1 MNHYIFFV
9 ESAGVCVYEAKK
21 AGTRYTFSPLS
32 YKGRRVYPL
41 KEAAEAPAFWQWFDE
56 YSGIYPKDEFRCC
69 VLAEEA
75 TTELVKMLQQSVRQH
90 EPAYQ
95 MMDGKDNA
103 WEDACLRAFLQQE
116 LQETANGIQQDAVTT
131 DTHTW
136 QLAGLP
142 EGLALK
148 KVSPFDPKAHKLPA
162 SAAKKAE
169 APAQNVI
176 PIPKV
181 PVPPAAKEKP
191 KATQPQPH
199 VVPLPKETRSITKA
213 AEKEANGVEKIIE
226 EAFPA
231 VEAEGADEPAA
242 QLPKCTG
249 EDLKEYFQ
257 EKTSGQC
264 ETIDLR

>member
-1 MNHYIFFV
+1 MNHYIFLAQGK
-9 ESAGVCVYEAKK
+9 EICVYKAAK
-21 AGTRYTFSPLS
+21 AGARYHFELFSL
-32 YKGRRVYPL
+32 KGNPYP
-41 KEAAEAPAFWQWFDE
+41 APETADASEVFWQWFVE
-56 YSGIYPKDEFRCC
+56 YASICLQDEFCCC
-69 VLAEEA
+69 VLGEAEQKP
-75 TTELVKMLQQSVRQH
+75 LVERLQQTAQRHVKD
-90 EPAYQ
+90 YQ

-116 LQETANGIQQDAVTT
+116 LQETANDIQQDAVTT

-148 KVSPFDPKAHKLPA
+148 KVSTFDPKVHKLPA